1 MHSTTPGAEILR
13 QLGFAAHDDHG
24 LTASFAKFDD
34 GADFRIEVP
43 AVNSLATF
51 SGILRRARRQ
61 GIFVNRA
68 TETLGLFRHTR
79 RELRDYLSLARD
91 EGVAMYFS
99 AGPPAEYDAGATRP
113 TPRTGGC
120 AGDRLRGVDQVRNA
134 LDDVLR
140 GIDLGCRNFVVH
152 DEGLLHIL
160 SLARSRRRIPAEV
173 RFKASARLGYAN
185 AAGVRLLAG
194 LGADSVTP
202 VRDLPPAA
210 VAAMRQAVDVPLD
223 LHTDNP
229 PGSGGFVRTYEIPD
243 LVRVARPVHLMPG
256 DAAPAAHGAVTDTA
270 DGERMADQT
279 AIVVETLQRLAP
291 ELRQSPA
298 GTETPPA
305 AGPRTPVNGVGGRP
319 LTVSPLTDPDKGLGP
334 IKDGGLR
341 PAKDKPYA

>member
-1 MHSTTPGAEILR
+1 MHSTTPGADILR
-13 QLGFAAHDDHG
+13 QLGFAAHDDHH
-24 LTASFAKFDD
+24 LTESFAKFDD
-34 GADFRIEVP
+34 GTDFRIEVP
-43 AVNSLATF
+43 AVNSSATF

-61 GIFVNRA
+61 GVFINRA
-68 TETLGLFRHTR
+68 TETLGLFRHTG

-99 AGPPAEYDAGATRP
+99 AGPPAAYDTGSQRGAP
-113 TPRTGGC
+113 
-120 AGDRLRGVDQVRNA
+120 AGDRLRGVDQLRNA

-140 GIDLGCRNFVVH
+140 GIDLGCRNFVVY

-173 RFKASARLGYAN
+173 RFKAPAHLGYAN

-202 VRDLPPAA
+202 VTGLPTAA

-223 LHTDNP
+223 LHTGNP
-229 PGSGGFVRTYEIPD
+229 PGSGGFVPTYETPD

-256 DAAPAAHGAVTDTA
+256 DPAVTAPDAVTDHA
-270 DGERMADQT
+270 DGERMADQA

-305 AGPRTPVNGVGGRP
+305 AGPRLPVNGAAGGRP
-319 LTVSPLTDPDKGLGP
+319 LTVSPLIDQDKGLGP
-334 IKDGGLR
+334 VKDGGLR
-341 PAKDKPYA
+341 PAGDKPYA